1 MIAQG
6 DESGPALPGAQAGWF
21 KLLGALLIVAG
32 LAAAALPLVSDIAAA
47 SVLGVALAVAG
58 LGEIVQAL
66 ASRNWPRDL
75 WQLVLGL
82 FGVAGGLLVHL
93 NPFTGTI
100 GATFLLALVFVAQGI
115 ALVVLAKEW
124 RPSPGWGWL
133 MAAGLI
139 ALVMS
144 CVFVLKLPITS
155 LWATCSMAA
164 ASLVAGGIGFLLIGL
179 AKGRARALAA

>member
-6 DESGPALPGAQAGWF
+6 DEIRTALPGAQAGWF
-21 KLLGALLIVAG
+21 KLLGALLVAAG
-32 LAAAALPLVSDIAAA
+32 FAAAALPLISDISAA
-47 SVLGVALAVAG
+47 SVLGAAIAVAG

-66 ASRNWPRDL
+66 ASRTWPRDA
-75 WQLVLGL
+75 WQLMLGL
-82 FGVAGGLLVHL
+82 FGVAGGVLVHQ

-115 ALVVLAKEW
+115 ALVLLAQEW
-124 RPSPGWGWL
+124 RPTAGWGWL

-164 ASLVAGGIGFLLIGL
+164 ASLVAGGIGFFLIGL
-179 AKGRARALAA
+179 AKGRARAAAV